1 MLHVQNKVEVLT
13 NLSGKHTVSIVRLFQ
28 DSDLYH
34 YHSAKHLL
42 RHNVEA
48 EFMKNSVP
56 DGNHLELETHSAIS
70 LKFYQDPLQSI
81 EGTMEAP
88 YPPTLLA
95 ATHEANLAA
104 IS

>member
-1 MLHVQNKVEVLT
+1 MLHVQNKVEVLA
-13 NLSGKHTVSIVRLFQ
+13 NLSGKRTVSIVQLFQ

-48 EFMKNSVP
+48 EIMKNSIP
-56 DGNHLELETHSAIS
+56 ADIYLELKTHSAIS
-70 LKFYQDPLQSI
+70 LNFYQDPLQSI

-88 YPPTLLA
+88 YTPTLLA
-95 ATHEANLAA
+95 ATREANLAA

>member
-1 MLHVQNKVEVLT
+1 MLHVRNKVAVLP
-13 NLSGKHTVSIVRLFQ
+13 NLTGKRTVSIVQLFQ

-42 RHNVEA
+42 RHNLEA
-48 EFMKNSVP
+48 EIKKNSVP
-56 DGNHLELETHSAIS
+56 DDIYLELKTHSAIS

-95 ATHEANLAA
+95 ATREANLAA